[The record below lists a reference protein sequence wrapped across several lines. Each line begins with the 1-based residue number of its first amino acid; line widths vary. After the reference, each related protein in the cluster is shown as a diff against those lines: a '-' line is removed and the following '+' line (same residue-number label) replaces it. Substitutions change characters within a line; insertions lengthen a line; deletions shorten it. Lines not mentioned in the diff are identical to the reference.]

1 MGEGRAER
9 AQIGR
14 VVKSSCGPELK
25 LSCDA
30 DDEPIRPCVER
41 TDGHRST
48 ERQSMVSLL
57 VVTWWRAFPLSDWQL
72 NSCIR

>member
-1 MGEGRAER
+1 MGEGGAEG

-14 VVKSSCGPELK
+14 VVVSSCVLELK

-30 DDEPIRPCVER
+30 DELIQPCVER
-41 TDGHRST
+41 TDGHRSPKRP
-48 ERQSMVSLL
+48 EYASLL
-57 VVTWWRAFPLSDWQL
+57 VVTRWRAFPLSDWQL

>member
-1 MGEGRAER
+1 MGEGRAEG

-14 VVKSSCGPELK
+14 VVKSSRGPDLK

-30 DDEPIRPCVER
+30 DAELIRPCVEC
-41 TDGHRST
+41 TNGHRST

-57 VVTWWRAFPLSDWQL
+57 VVTWWRAFPYQIGS
-72 NSCIR
+72 